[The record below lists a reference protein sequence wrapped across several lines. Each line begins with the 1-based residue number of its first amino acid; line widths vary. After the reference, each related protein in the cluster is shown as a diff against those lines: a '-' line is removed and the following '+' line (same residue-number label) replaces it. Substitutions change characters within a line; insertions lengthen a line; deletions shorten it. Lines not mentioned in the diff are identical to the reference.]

1 MYSGWTGIG
10 GLIYRP
16 YVYHYPV
23 TTAGC
28 NTCITNASLFAN
40 ISTPVYDPSTWNPKA
55 HYRYGK
61 IRKSFQMIKMVDVGV
76 SLGHVDNNPTMQFF
90 TGISRSTQ

>member
-1 MYSGWTGIG
+1 MYSGWTGIE

-28 NTCITNASLFAN
+28 NITDASLFVN
-40 ISTPVYDPSTWNPKA
+40 ISTPVFDPSTWNPKA

-61 IRKSFQMIKMVDVGV
+61 VRKSFQMIKMVDVGV